1 MMYENEYYTILKK
14 PKKKKLIIKS
24 VFIGILVGL
33 VAQYVVDI
41 VINILAKKSLLNI
54 FKVSSSWQI
63 YYTSVIAGGI
73 NGALVVILPEEL
85 FSFAAVFVITA
96 VYNALQIFSTKEELE
111 KEVKTNHSFVVGIIR
126 DVFIILLVVY
136 LMNKIGTNKKEKT
149 NIELEDFE
157 SLLAVTLVSSIVLN
171 ISFYLTQTGINQILG
186 LTSVLSGSITF
197 DV

>member
-41 VINILAKKSLLNI
+41 VINILAKKSLSNI

-136 LMNKIGTNKKEKT
+136 LMNKIGINKKEKT

-157 SLLAVTLVSSIVLN
+157 SLFAVTLVSSVVLN

>member
-1 MMYENEYYTILKK
+1 MYEHEYYTILKK

-136 LMNKIGTNKKEKT
+136 LMNKIGINKKEKT
-149 NIELEDFE
+149 NIELEEFE
-157 SLLAVTLVSSIVLN
+157 SLFAVTLVSSVVLN

>member
-1 MMYENEYYTILKK
+1 MYENEYYTILKK

-136 LMNKIGTNKKEKT
+136 LMNKIGINKKEKT

-157 SLLAVTLVSSIVLN
+157 SLLAVTLVSSVVLN

>member
-1 MMYENEYYTILKK
+1 MYENEYYTILKK

-41 VINILAKKSLLNI
+41 VINILAKKSLSNI

-136 LMNKIGTNKKEKT
+136 LMNKIGINKKEKT
-149 NIELEDFE
+149 NIELEEFE
-157 SLLAVTLVSSIVLN
+157 SLFAVTLVSSVVLN

>member
-1 MMYENEYYTILKK
+1 MYENEYYTILKK

-136 LMNKIGTNKKEKT
+136 LMNKIGINKKEKT
-149 NIELEDFE
+149 NIELEEFE
-157 SLLAVTLVSSIVLN
+157 SLFAVTLVSSVVLN

>member
-1 MMYENEYYTILKK
+1 MYENEYYTILKK

-41 VINILAKKSLLNI
+41 VINILAKKSLSNI
-54 FKVSSSWQI
+54 FKFSSSWQI

-136 LMNKIGTNKKEKT
+136 LMNKIGINKKEKT

>member
-136 LMNKIGTNKKEKT
+136 LMNKIGINKKEKT
-149 NIELEDFE
+149 NIELEEFE
-157 SLLAVTLVSSIVLN
+157 SLFAVTLVSSVVLN

>member
-1 MMYENEYYTILKK
+1 MYENEYYTILKK

-41 VINILAKKSLLNI
+41 VINILAKKSLSSI

-136 LMNKIGTNKKEKT
+136 LMNKIGINKKEKT
-149 NIELEDFE
+149 NEELEDFE
-157 SLLAVTLVSSIVLN
+157 SLLAVTLVSSVVLN

>member
-1 MMYENEYYTILKK
+1 MYENEYYTILKK

-41 VINILAKKSLLNI
+41 VINILAKKSLSNI

-136 LMNKIGTNKKEKT
+136 LMNKIGINKKEKT

>member
-136 LMNKIGTNKKEKT
+136 LMNKIGINKKEKT

-157 SLLAVTLVSSIVLN
+157 SLLAVTLVSSVVLN